1 MIDVIFYI
9 SGCCCFFFLLILF
22 QSKNLTS
29 WWLTDRRKVV
39 RTDCVNRCLDFKIPR
54 PEYRV
59 LHFVSSVFYV
69 IGKMPKMF
77 LMLLL
82 TLHITGKYWRLMYR
96 HIRLLVS
103 IKVGWKL
110 DNIGIDV
117 RSEFLHSSSLQL
129 FLIRLRSWGNNSSER
144 KAVLMSVWNPL
155 S

>member
-9 SGCCCFFFLLILF
+9 SGCCWFFFLLILF

-82 TLHITGKYWRLMYR
+82 ALHITGKYWRLMYR
-96 HIRLLVS
+96 PIRLLVS
-103 IKVGWKL
+103 TKVGWKL
-110 DNIGIDV
+110 DIIGIDV

>member
-9 SGCCCFFFLLILF
+9 SGCCWFFFLLILF

-82 TLHITGKYWRLMYR
+82 ALHITGKYWRLMYR
-96 HIRLLVS
+96 HVRLLVS

>member
-82 TLHITGKYWRLMYR
+82 ALHITGKYWRLMYR
-96 HIRLLVS
+96 PIRLLVS
-103 IKVGWKL
+103 TKVGWKL
-110 DNIGIDV
+110 DIIGIDV

>member
-1 MIDVIFYI
+1 MWSFTFLVVVV
-9 SGCCCFFFLLILF
+9 FFFLLILF

-96 HIRLLVS
+96 HVRLLVS